1 MGDQFII
8 EQIKNKNVKVFES
21 IFKQYFKI
29 LTVYAKSYVLDLDTA
44 QDITQEVFIKL
55 YEKKDELI
63 IHTSL
68 KSFLYASVKNRCLDY
83 IKIHNIRQ
91 QHKDIIQKES
101 SILIEEDIDVIEKTE
116 LQEKI
121 YKAIKTL
128 PNQNQKIF
136 MLSRFEGKTNQ
147 EIADEL
153 KISKRT
159 VETHISNALKKI
171 KSLVLYAFIILF
183 FS

>member
-1 MGDQFII
+1 LGDQFII